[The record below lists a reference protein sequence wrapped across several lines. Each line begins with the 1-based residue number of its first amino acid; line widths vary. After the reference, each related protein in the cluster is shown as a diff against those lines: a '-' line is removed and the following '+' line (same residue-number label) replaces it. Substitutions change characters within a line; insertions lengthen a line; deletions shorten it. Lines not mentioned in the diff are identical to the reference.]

1 MFIVMAILAFILMCY
16 FFLLLGSTIGISQ
29 TNFLPP
35 KGLWKLVPFR
45 VGGWR
50 SPNTGKVATIKWMNE

>member
-1 MFIVMAILAFILMCY
+1 MIIMVILIVTFIIYVS
-16 FFLLLGSTIGISQ
+16 LLIGSTLGIAD

-50 SPNTGKVATIKWMNE
+50 SPITGKVRNIKWMQE